1 MVDLKLNRRTHPYVT
16 LSGVQ
21 FIMFGASTPK
31 TAEAALVKPSSSYLS
46 SDLQVIGDIKTSSIL
61 NIDAAVKGN
70 VVAEKL
76 NVSAQARIE
85 GDVTASDLSVSGE
98 IEGTITGGIVALES
112 TANIV
117 GVIRYDSL
125 SVQAG
130 ASVEGQLASRRKV
143 DPAT

>member
-1 MVDLKLNRRTHPYVT
+1 M
-16 LSGVQ
+16 
-21 FIMFGASTPK
+21 
-31 TAEAALVKPSSSYLS
+31 
-46 SDLQVIGDIKTSSIL
+46 
-61 NIDAAVKGN
+61 
-70 VVAEKL
+70 
-76 NVSAQARIE
+76 
-85 GDVTASDLSVSGE
+85 TASDLSVSGE